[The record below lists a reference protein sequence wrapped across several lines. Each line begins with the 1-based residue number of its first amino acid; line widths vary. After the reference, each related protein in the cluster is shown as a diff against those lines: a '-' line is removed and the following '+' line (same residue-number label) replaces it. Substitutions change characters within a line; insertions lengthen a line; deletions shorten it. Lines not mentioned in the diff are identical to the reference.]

1 MKIFDGEFFA
11 DSTVVVFKEYSKKEY
26 DVFIGCKIKYNLKI
40 PKCTFYKLS
49 DLKDYLIGQAI
60 VGFNNQN
67 FDNQVITKIT
77 KGVTNPIDIYDYSQ
91 KIISNPN
98 RNFREYYDDKL
109 SFIYLDLFKINHYDN
124 PARSTSLKKLEFNY
138 RRKKIMDLPFHHTSL
153 LKNEK
158 ELEEIVRYC
167 MEDVGVTEECY
178 NNSKKAVKF
187 REELSKE
194 YNKSMMN
201 LSDSSI
207 GAEIGLTMFCKNN
220 GYSENYIKKQIPK
233 YPSIEIKFAD
243 CIPSYISFE
252 TPELQ
257 SLLSRVKNKI
267 ATSTKEFKE
276 KINFG
281 DAIITLGQGGIHTED
296 SPRLVVK
303 TDDYSINDCDITSM
317 YPAEM
322 IKRKL
327 FPRHLNESWSNG
339 LRDKYYE
346 RSKVYK
352 PLAKK
357 DPTAKLKSDAIKLI
371 LNSTF
376 GKTNSEFSWQYDP
389 LVTMSVT
396 IGGQFMILM
405 LIERFV
411 INNIK
416 LISANTDGILVY
428 LHKSQ
433 EELYNKICKEWA
445 EEVGNIDIGE
455 LEFTEY
461 NFIAQLSVNDYIAKT
476 MSGELKRKGSF
487 LTYEDIKADMWHKD
501 SSAMIIPFA
510 LQEYFVNNISPETTI
525 NDCNNIFEFCYGSKK
540 QKAAKKGHFKW
551 LISEVNENKMVSSYL
566 SEDRF
571 MRYYIGG
578 NTTINKLYDDYSIS
592 NLSTKENPV
601 TVAQY
606 LRREEIIKGNTNAYP
621 ELNKDFYINE
631 AAAQINLIM
640 NNILKL

>member
-1 MKIFDGEFFA
+1 
-11 DSTVVVFKEYSKKEY
+11 
-26 DVFIGCKIKYNLKI
+26 
-40 PKCTFYKLS
+40 
-49 DLKDYLIGQAI
+49 
-60 VGFNNQN
+60 
-67 FDNQVITKIT
+67 
-77 KGVTNPIDIYDYSQ
+77 
-91 KIISNPN
+91 
-98 RNFREYYDDKL
+98 
-109 SFIYLDLFKINHYDN
+109 
-124 PARSTSLKKLEFNY
+124 
-138 RRKKIMDLPFHHTSL
+138 
-153 LKNEK
+153 
-158 ELEEIVRYC
+158 
-167 MEDVGVTEECY
+167 
-178 NNSKKAVKF
+178 
-187 REELSKE
+187 
-194 YNKSMMN
+194 
-201 LSDSSI
+201 
-207 GAEIGLTMFCKNN
+207 
-220 GYSENYIKKQIPK
+220 
-233 YPSIEIKFAD
+233 
-243 CIPSYISFE
+243 
-252 TPELQ
+252 
-257 SLLSRVKNKI
+257 
-267 ATSTKEFKE
+267 
-276 KINFG
+276 
-281 DAIITLGQGGIHTED
+281 
-296 SPRLVVK
+296 
-303 TDDYSINDCDITSM
+303 
-317 YPAEM
+317 
-322 IKRKL
+322 
-327 FPRHLNESWSNG
+327 
-339 LRDKYYE
+339 
-346 RSKVYK
+346 
-352 PLAKK
+352 
-357 DPTAKLKSDAIKLI
+357 
-371 LNSTF
+371 
-376 GKTNSEFSWQYDP
+376 
-389 LVTMSVT
+389 MSVT

-445 EEVGNIDIGE
+445 EDVGNTDIGE

-461 NFIAQLSVNDYIAKT
+461 DFIAQLSVNDYIAKT

-487 LTYEDIKADMWHKD
+487 LTYEDIKADMWHKN

-540 QKAAKKGHFKW
+540 QKADKKGHFKW